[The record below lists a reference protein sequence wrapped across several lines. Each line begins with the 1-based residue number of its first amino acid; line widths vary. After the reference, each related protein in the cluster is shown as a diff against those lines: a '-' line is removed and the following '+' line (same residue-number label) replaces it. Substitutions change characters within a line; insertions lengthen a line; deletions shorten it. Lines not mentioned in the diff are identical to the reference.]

1 MFSVKKELFHSGVP
15 QGLILGLLSFLV
27 YINDLPH
34 GITSMCKTLTDDIS
48 PLTKVLEIHKS
59 ITELNTDFQRYKS
72 MD

>member
-34 GITSMCKTLTDDIS
+34 GITSMCKTFTNNASLF
-48 PLTKVLEIHKS
+48 TKVLEIHKS
-59 ITELNTDFQRYKS
+59 ITELNTDLQRYKS